1 MSIVN
6 ITSGVYNGIFPD
18 YVTNPDNT
26 LPQVGDPSHIA
37 YGNNTIA
44 RWAAPLFKD
53 YDSPTQIPILA
64 YHISGIDRIVF
75 QLNNGPVATV
85 RDPSYNPTIGVTCYN
100 INLDSSIPDNEF
112 NELRA
117 IVYPVSGWP
126 QVLQGEVMGSNAS
139 ATSGIAPAIRN
150 IRYGH
155 HSYFFATNFNRTLS
169 RKEYYIN
176 YATGIDANDGL
187 TPQTPKLTMESA
199 LIAAG
204 GTPKEVDGVVL
215 YLMDNNGQRV
225 DYTMGHPNSTLL
237 VSTIPFNNRVNNLKR
252 YVTITPY
259 QNANVVMR
267 GTGSLGSAGNFG
279 LFLNKYR
286 FLNLK
291 IDQDSRAIPS
301 PGNVARTMAMASPV
315 SKTFINPSNGKT
327 YAVTNAS
334 QGAVHILIENCTFTA
349 NHNPL
354 FDWPKTRSDYVRQPG
369 VNDFDPFGNQIP
381 ANIDI
386 CVTVANTGESA
397 NNFRQRACE
406 WWYKHSGATYHP
418 NWSTN
423 APSVNQKFE
432 EGWPFPY
439 TSGVSNSVVFQSTD
453 ASGIAIIGST
463 FSDLWAFTKNVQIYL
478 MNNCHLEKVMEDGYR
493 DVRCL
498 VNCSISDVL
507 GHPMNAGM
515 TLTKDVFGVGESGEF
530 VPGYGHADVYQSF
543 PGSGGQAR
551 NLILNGVVAKDYYCQ
566 GPFFEASGSFAGF
579 TFDLNSD
586 FLPQYEQ
593 VWAEYNAP
601 PSNNVPPAG
610 ISSSMIR
617 DVVIDN
623 CTFMQNNKS
632 NAQMIGIV
640 RCMHGNFILQDST
653 IGKTNFQSPTAPY
666 RYDRSFDGI
675 SAGPE
680 LEVIRKQFF
689 VPMRPSLVKRCFTGT
704 GSDQDLN
711 KLFLQDT
718 IHNVSYTNTHGR
730 NKWISVGRPEYWV
743 TDPIQNDMPG
753 VPGSV
758 FIPGSVIIYD
768 QRATLPPNP
777 DPRINHPITIS
788 LTTTDIAKD
797 ISWNNKNSFSGITHG
812 VDSFY
817 STESVT
823 QIPNYLERIE
833 SITDPSDYKDI
844 SPSRSN
850 EISGNGNV
858 IANQGGVYVT
868 GGTKDVTLNTN
879 IGTMNSIDVKNLA
892 SKFQSVVRTAGG
904 NTFAVILHGKTI
916 PNTEYGEYKYVPRE
930 SISQDEWESTGFP
943 NGVNVAGSFYE
954 NFYKD
959 FAYISF
965 HSKEA
970 SVTQSITSNQFSFR
984 KSAHHT
990 YINFSRPE
998 MDGLSLSNVLNGT
1011 SIIDMVTPFV
1021 SVSKLAKLQTA
1032 AIGSTCAFNSYG
1044 TESTSATK
1052 DSGPSTAGTITCKN
1066 ISLEYLGFDGNQIR
1080 FRNKTASSMF
1090 SSRNPAYQHNG
1101 AIGSNTQNFQFFN
1114 SVNDYRFDIPLNEPD
1129 TPPVP
1134 EASIN
1139 LRFINPVSS
1148 GSKNLLGYKVPLN
1161 GTRLF
1166 GGTNN
1171 IGITAGSYIRI
1182 SGSPNN
1188 NGIYQVLSTIDGID
1202 GDNLSNTFTNGS
1214 TEYQYLELSRSITAQ
1229 EQAVGNNITIQNI
1242 SHLPILHIKYRTPV

>member
-6 ITSGVYNGIFPD
+6 ITSGVYNGTFPD
-18 YVTNPDNT
+18 YATNPDNT
-26 LPQVGDPSHIA
+26 LPQVGDSSHIA

-53 YDSPTQIPILA
+53 YDTPTQIPILA
-64 YHISGIDRIVF
+64 YHISGIDRIEF
-75 QLNNGPVATV
+75 QLNNGITATV
-85 RDPSYNPTIGVTCYN
+85 KDPSYNPTIGVTCYN

-126 QVLQGEVMGSNAS
+126 QVLQGEVMGSTA
-139 ATSGIAPAIRN
+139 IAPGIRN

-176 YATGIDANDGL
+176 YATGSDANNGL

-225 DYTMGHPNSTLL
+225 DYTMGHPDSSLL
-237 VSTIPFNNRVNNLKR
+237 VGNQNNRVNNLKR

-267 GTGSLGSAGNFG
+267 GTGSQGSAGSFG

-291 IDQDSRAIPS
+291 IDQDSRSIPS
-301 PGNVARTMAMASPV
+301 TGNVARTMAMASPK
-315 SKTFINPSNGKT
+315 SKTFTNPSNGKIYT
-327 YAVTNAS
+327 VQNAS

-354 FDWPKTRSDYVRQPG
+354 FDWPKTRADYVRQPG
-369 VNDFDPFGNQIP
+369 VNDFDPFRNQIP

-386 CVTVANTGESA
+386 CVTEPNTGESA

-423 APSVNQKFE
+423 TPSVNQKFE

-463 FSDLWAFTKNVQIYL
+463 FSDLWAFTKNPQIYL

-507 GHPMNAGM
+507 GHPINSAM
-515 TLTKDVFGVGESGEF
+515 TLTKDVFGLGESGDA
-530 VPGYGHADVYQSF
+530 VPGYGHADVYQHF
-543 PGSGGQAR
+543 PGFGGQAR

-566 GPFFEASGSFAGF
+566 GPFFEASASFPGF
-579 TFDLNSD
+579 TFNLNID

-593 VWAEYNAP
+593 VWAEYNTP

-632 NAQMIGIV
+632 SAQMIGIV

-653 IGKTNFQSPTAPY
+653 IGKTNYQSSSSAY
-666 RYDRSFDGI
+666 RYDRAFDGI

-680 LEVIRKQFF
+680 LEVIKKQFF

-704 GSDQDLN
+704 GPDQDLN
-711 KLFLQDT
+711 KLFFQDT
-718 IHNVSYTNTHGR
+718 IHNVSYKSTHGR
-730 NKWISVGRPEYWV
+730 EKWISEGRPEYWV

-777 DPRINHPITIS
+777 PPTSNHPITIS
-788 LTTTDIAKD
+788 LTTTDIDKT
-797 ISWNNKNSFSGITHG
+797 ISWDNKNSFFGITHG
-812 VDSFY
+812 PDSFY
-817 STESVT
+817 STESVI

-833 SITDPSDYKDI
+833 DITDPEDHPSI
-844 SPSRSN
+844 GPSRSN
-850 EISGNGNV
+850 EISGNTFIIG
-858 IANQGGVYVT
+858 NQGGVYVT
-868 GGTKDVTLNTN
+868 GGTVDITLNTT
-879 IGTMNSIDVKNLA
+879 IGAVNSINIKNLA
-892 SKFQSVVRTAGG
+892 TKFQSTVRTAGG

-916 PNTEYGEYKYVPRE
+916 PSTVFGEFKYLAAPFMTLE
-930 SISQDEWESTGFP
+930 DWTDLGGNDP
-943 NGVNVAGSFYE
+943 NIDVGGIPYE
-954 NFYKD
+954 DFYKK

-970 SVTQSITSNQFSFR
+970 LVNQSITSNQFSFR
-984 KSAHHT
+984 KSPHHV
-990 YINFSRPE
+990 YLNFTQSE
-998 MDGLSLSNVLNGT
+998 MNGLSLSNGATGLSYIDLVTGT
-1011 SIIDMVTPFV
+1011 PAVQNKI
-1021 SVSKLAKLQTA
+1021 SKLQALPTGITCNINSYSGEFTSANKSNEAGTNPSTVTCNNKIRKFVGVVENGNKIVFQGTAASGTNSIFSGTNRYEHNGGIGSVNPLYQQTA
-1032 AIGSTCAFNSYG
+1032 IDDP
-1044 TESTSATK
+1044 TSPHYTL
-1052 DSGPSTAGTITCKN
+1052 PTAQTIH
-1066 ISLEYLGFDGNQIR
+1066 
-1080 FRNKTASSMF
+1080 FR
-1090 SSRNPAYQHNG
+1090 
-1101 AIGSNTQNFQFFN
+1101 
-1114 SVNDYRFDIPLNEPD
+1114 L
-1129 TPPVP
+1129 
-1134 EASIN
+1134 
-1139 LRFINPVSS
+1139 LNPVSF
-1148 GSKNLLGYKVPLN
+1148 GSKNLLAYKVPVV
-1161 GTRLF
+1161 GGKRLF
-1166 GGTNN
+1166 GASPN
-1171 IGITAGSYIRI
+1171 IGITAGSYVRI
-1182 SGSPNN
+1182 SGSASN

-1202 GDNLSNTFTNGS
+1202 QDVSSNTANSGS
-1214 TEYQYLELSRSITAQ
+1214 TEYQYLELSRIITAQ
-1229 EQAVGNNITIQNI
+1229 EQAVGNNIKIENV
-1242 SHLPILHIKYRTPV
+1242 SHLPILHVKYRQPV